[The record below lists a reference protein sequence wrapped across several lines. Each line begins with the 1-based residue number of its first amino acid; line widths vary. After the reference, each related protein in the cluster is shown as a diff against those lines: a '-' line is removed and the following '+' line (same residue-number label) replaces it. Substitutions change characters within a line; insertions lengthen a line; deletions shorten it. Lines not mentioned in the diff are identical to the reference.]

1 MMNFSNF
8 FTDCVT
14 PINIIVI
21 QVTFILFKAQQPYSG
36 LFRINVEVSRSHT
49 GTSHSA
55 GILLTR
61 NWPFGEIRTSVAYL
75 YCA

>member
-8 FTDCVT
+8 FRYCITL
-14 PINIIVI
+14 INITVI

-36 LFRINVEVSRSHT
+36 IFCLIVEVSRSHA

-55 GILLTR
+55 GLLLTR
-61 NWPFGEIRTSVAYL
+61 NWSFGEIRTSVAYL
-75 YCA
+75 HYA